1 MYKRRIVIFSFL
13 IALTILFS
21 HTSSQTV
28 CSEDELI
35 RELYEDLIDNGK
47 LDCLRKS
54 VSPNEAEETEDQKK
68 KRMAAEWNSDCS
80 FEAEGTGNANWM
92 VQLTNN
98 YGLKKGLVD
107 VNGDPVDTDFDD
119 QADMCEIVRALIAN
133 GKVPEVGEDVKSI
146 DLRVLD
152 FIDCPGSDGKKYNKI
167 GQTEVCAATGGSFAD
182 KKSWYI
188 LLDGKS
194 ITINKEP
201 KYILSDSK

>member
-1 MYKRRIVIFSFL
+1 MYKRRIVIFSIL
-13 IALTILFS
+13 VALTNLITE
-21 HTSSQTV
+21 TSTQTV

-68 KRMAAEWNSDCS
+68 KRIAAEWNSDCS
-80 FEAEGTGNANWM
+80 FEAEGTGNANWL
-92 VQLTNN
+92 VHLTNN
-98 YGLKKGLVD
+98 YSLKKGLVD

-152 FIDCPGSDGKKYNKI
+152 FIDCPGSDGKN
-167 GQTEVCAATGGSFAD
+167 
-182 KKSWYI
+182 
-188 LLDGKS
+188 
-194 ITINKEP
+194 
-201 KYILSDSK
+201 

>member
-1 MYKRRIVIFSFL
+1 LLALIVVVFL
-13 IALTILFS
+13 ISAA
-21 HTSSQTV
+21 SSQSV

-54 VSPNEAEETEDQKK
+54 VSPNESEENEEQKR
-68 KRMAAEWNSDCS
+68 KRIAAEWNSDCS
-80 FEAEGTGNANWM
+80 FEADGTGNANWL

-107 VNGDPVDTDFDD
+107 VNGDPVESDFDD
-119 QADMCEIVRALIAN
+119 QADMCEIVRSLIAN

-152 FIDCPGSDGKKYNKI
+152 FIDCPGSDG
-167 GQTEVCAATGGSFAD
+167 QTEVCAATGGSFAD
-182 KKSWYI
+182 RKSWYI

-201 KYILSDSK
+201 KYIVSDAK

>member
-1 MYKRRIVIFSFL
+1 MYKRRILVISLL
-13 IALTILFS
+13 ITLALLLTE
-21 HTSSQTV
+21 TSSQSV

-54 VSPNEAEETEDQKK
+54 VSPNEAEETEDQKR
-68 KRMAAEWNSDCS
+68 KRIAAEWNSDCS
-80 FEAEGTGNANWM
+80 FEADGTGNANWL

-107 VNGDPVDTDFDD
+107 VNGDPVETDFDD
-119 QADMCEIVRALIAN
+119 QADMCEIIRAFIAN

-152 FIDCPGSDGKKYNKI
+152 FIDCPGSDGN
-167 GQTEVCAATGGSFAD
+167 
-182 KKSWYI
+182 
-188 LLDGKS
+188 
-194 ITINKEP
+194 
-201 KYILSDSK
+201 

>member
-1 MYKRRIVIFSFL
+1 MYKRRILVVG
-13 IALTILFS
+13 LFIVAS
-21 HTSSQTV
+21 LLFTSVSSQSV

-54 VSPNEAEETEDQKK
+54 VSPNEAEETEDQKR
-68 KRMAAEWNSDCS
+68 KRIAAEWNSDCS
-80 FEAEGTGNANWM
+80 FEAEGKGAANWL

-107 VNGDPVDTDFDD
+107 VNGDPVENDFDD

-152 FIDCPGSDGKKYNKI
+152 FIDCPGSDGN
-167 GQTEVCAATGGSFAD
+167 
-182 KKSWYI
+182 
-188 LLDGKS
+188 
-194 ITINKEP
+194 
-201 KYILSDSK
+201 